1 MTRHVLQIDDLS
13 TKELEIVLELANKPV
28 DQHVTPLN
36 GLGAAIVFEK
46 QSLRTRVSTELA
58 VSQLGGYPVVVQG
71 AEVGIGTRE
80 SPQDVAMTLSGY
92 CAVICA
98 RVMRHD
104 DLVLMASALDA
115 GETGV
120 PVVNLL
126 SDLAHPCQAIAD
138 ILTIR
143 QVLGEVAGRT
153 LCYVGDSNNVL
164 RSLALAAAMVGMKI
178 RVASPDGYGPDA
190 QDVAAVVR
198 LGGDIEITGDP
209 REAAS
214 GADVVYTDVWTSMG
228 QEHEAE
234 QRKVAFDGFVVDD
247 ELMAVTSDDAIA
259 MHCLPAHRGEEIAAS
274 VIDGPASRAWLQA
287 SNRLPAV
294 RGLLTWMFGHAD
306 IATSGNMAS
315 SGNTA
320 SGGAPG

>member
-13 TKELEIVLELANKPV
+13 GDELETVLELANKPA
-28 DQHVTPLN
+28 DQQVTPLH

-46 QSLRTRVSTELA
+46 PSLRTRVSTELA
-58 VSQLGGYPVVVQG
+58 VAQLGGYPVVVQG

-80 SPQDVAMTLSGY
+80 SAQDVAMTLSGY

-104 DLVLMASALDA
+104 DLVKMAAALDA
-115 GETGV
+115 GGTGV

-143 QVLGEVAGRT
+143 QVLGEVAGTT
-153 LCYVGDSNNVL
+153 LCYVGDYNNVL

-190 QDVAAVVR
+190 DDVGAVVR
-198 LGGDIEITGDP
+198 LGGDIQVTNDP
-209 REAAS
+209 REAAV
-214 GADVVYTDVWTSMG
+214 GADVIYTDVWTSMG
-228 QEHEAE
+228 QEDEAE
-234 QRKVAFDGFVVDD
+234 QRKQAFKGFIVDD
-247 ELMAVTSDDAIA
+247 NLMSAASDGAIA

-274 VIDGPASRAWLQA
+274 VIDGPTSRVWLQA

-294 RGLLTWMFGHAD
+294 RGLLTWMLSDVEARG
-306 IATSGNMAS
+306 
-315 SGNTA
+315 
-320 SGGAPG
+320 SGGLRG